1 MTRLSI
7 RQALKFLSCAVLKSR
22 FGMGTRESFSGKRG
36 LKGITQHLPRS
47 PYFLAAPISAYCKLG
62 LLLLA
67 ACTHSLM
74 GPFLFPPYFIRPSS
88 HHLFLK
94 SSCVFFG
101 ARIIAVNAER
111 GNLLVPILLCNPLLS
126 CISFWGH
133 CMYICTGDFIT
144 IFIFYFFY
152 SIGLVLLL
160 IQKGSIVIIL
170 IFYFFSTQ
178 NIFLRR
184 GGGGGFLICNLLEF
198 QPSYLN
204 SLL

>member
-1 MTRLSI
+1 M
-7 RQALKFLSCAVLKSR
+7 
-22 FGMGTRESFSGKRG
+22 
-36 LKGITQHLPRS
+36 
-47 PYFLAAPISAYCKLG
+47 
-62 LLLLA
+62 LA

-111 GNLLVPILLCNPLLS
+111 SNLLVPILLCNPLLS

-144 IFIFYFFY
+144 IFLIFFY

-160 IQKGSIVIIL
+160 IQKGPIVINSNFL
-170 IFYFFSTQ
+170 LFFHTKHFSTKGWGRD
-178 NIFLRR
+178 FSS
-184 GGGGGFLICNLLEF
+184 FVTSSSFNLHI
-198 QPSYLN
+198 
-204 SLL
+204 